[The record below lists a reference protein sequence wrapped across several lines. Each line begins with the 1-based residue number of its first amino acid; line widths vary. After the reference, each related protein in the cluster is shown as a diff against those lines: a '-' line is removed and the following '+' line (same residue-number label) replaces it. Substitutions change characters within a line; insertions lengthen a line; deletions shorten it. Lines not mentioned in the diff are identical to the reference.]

1 MIRVY
6 RQRGVTI
13 LEMLVVVTL
22 IGVMVGIS
30 FPAVTSGVD
39 SLRLLSA
46 ADSVASFLNGAL
58 NRAER
63 RQEVM
68 EVSIS
73 KSDNKLVLRSSEPN
87 FIRELPMPTG
97 ITITAVL
104 PEIVSTDDG
113 PRRIFLYPGGTVPR
127 IGIELTNRRNARKIV
142 RVDPMTGAPQIDTV
156 TEDLQ

>member
-142 RVDPMTGAPQIDTV
+142 RVDPMTGAPQIDNV

>member
-87 FIRELPMPTG
+87 FVRELPMPSG

-104 PEIVSTDDG
+104 PEIASTDDG